1 MVVETPTKRPLDGVR
16 VIDLS
21 NYVSGPF
28 AGMMLADLGADVIK
42 VEQPQGGDP
51 TRRIGRR
58 LEGGVSGLFFNT
70 NRNKRSIAL
79 DLKAPDDVSVL
90 LDLVVQF
97 RIYSKRTSVAAPEAV
112 PPPLSTSTSPSPA
125 TKSGSPAHK

>member
-1 MVVETPTKRPLDGVR
+1 VVETPTKRPLDGVR

-79 DLKAPDDVSVL
+79 DLKAPATCPCCSIWSTKVTYSSRIGVRASPIDSV
-90 LDLVVQF
+90 
-97 RIYSKRTSVAAPEAV
+97 
-112 PPPLSTSTSPSPA
+112 
-125 TKSGSPAHK
+125 